1 MKVGWKTVTND
12 ESSPFNN
19 LKGVETFEEGDKTST
34 IEIPISQEPR
44 DVNKDRFQVV
54 LDQPQPRTSVVDE
67 NNQIQV

>member
-1 MKVGWKTVTND
+1 MKVGWKTVTSD
-12 ESSPFNN
+12 ETSPFNS

-44 DVNKDRFQVV
+44 DINKDKFQVV
-54 LDQPQPRTSVVDE
+54 LDQPQPQTSVVDE